1 LGVNPLL
8 GRNFT
13 PDEDQLGSGRTVILS
28 YGLWQR
34 RFGGEGGILGQ
45 ALNLSNETY
54 TVVGVLPA
62 TFEWEAPVDIFVP
75 IGLRTKD
82 LMDRGNHPG
91 IFVLGLLKPSATG
104 EQARADLTAIAQRL
118 AVKYPNTNA
127 GAGISLRTLQD
138 RAPADIRPALLLL
151 LAAVGLVLL
160 IACANVANL
169 LLARA
174 ATRSRE
180 MVIRVALGAS
190 RWRIVRQLLTES
202 LMLSLIGG
210 LLGLLLARS
219 GII

>member
-1 LGVNPLL
+1 
-8 GRNFT
+8 
-13 PDEDQLGSGRTVILS
+13 
-28 YGLWQR
+28 
-34 RFGGEGGILGQ
+34 
-45 ALNLSNETY
+45 
-54 TVVGVLPA
+54 
-62 TFEWEAPVDIFVP
+62 
-75 IGLRTKD
+75 
-82 LMDRGNHPG
+82 
-91 IFVLGLLKPSATG
+91 ATG

-138 RAPADIRPALLLL
+138 RATADIRPALLLL

-219 GII
+219 GIIGLLALIPGDVPRLLIMRIGVDRNVLLFTLGISI